1 MLPEDEAAPA
11 PTTQQRPTKQGTR
24 AERSANTERPH
35 RNKRPER
42 QEHGT
47 EPRGPRRPQR
57 ASSRVATPEPEAQQP
72 ATAAPEEMAAGT
84 SSDISPMP
92 EQRTRRKPAR
102 ASEISDA
109 AAEPTAAA
117 KSAPP
122 LEKLERTPQPTV
134 IKDMPVMV
142 ARINEDGSTS
152 MVEITKDKKNSGTW
166 QRWWR

>member
-1 MLPEDEAAPA
+1 
-11 PTTQQRPTKQGTR
+11 
-24 AERSANTERPH
+24 
-35 RNKRPER
+35 
-42 QEHGT
+42 
-47 EPRGPRRPQR
+47 
-57 ASSRVATPEPEAQQP
+57 
-72 ATAAPEEMAAGT
+72 
-84 SSDISPMP
+84 MP